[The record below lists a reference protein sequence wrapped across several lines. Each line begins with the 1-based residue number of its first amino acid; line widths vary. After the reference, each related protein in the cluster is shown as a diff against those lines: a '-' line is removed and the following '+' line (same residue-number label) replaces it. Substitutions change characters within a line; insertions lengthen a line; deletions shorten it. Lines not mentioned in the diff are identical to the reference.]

1 MEKQDLN
8 RNVTEDDL
16 NLIFNAII
24 ELNKN
29 LNGLATEIFKI
40 ETDKKLISKPSIFIF
55 SAINRA
61 IALNNGYLD
70 LCKTENYITA
80 TNLLRL
86 QADNCMR
93 VYAISLVEDRA
104 KFFEDVLEGK
114 HIRNIKDAKGNKM
127 TDDFLS
133 SELDKLFVGFKS
145 LYRNTSGFIHFSNEH
160 LNLNRKTSIED
171 DIVTNELL
179 INGHHHYKI
188 EHKVDFSYNMHLVGM
203 ELYRLIRGYKLHVF
217 DVMENY

>member
-1 MEKQDLN
+1 MEKQDLYK
-8 RNVTEDDL
+8 NVNKDDL

-24 ELNKN
+24 ELNKD

-40 ETDKKLISKPSIFIF
+40 ETDKKLISKSSVFIF

-61 IALNNGYLD
+61 IALNNGYID
-70 LCKTENYITA
+70 LCKNENYITA

-104 KFFEDVLEGK
+104 KFFEDVLAGK
-114 HIRNIKDAKGNKM
+114 HIRNIKDAEGNKM
-127 TDDFLS
+127 TDEFLS
-133 SELDKLFVGFKS
+133 SQLDKLFVGFKS

-160 LNLNRKTSIED
+160 LNLNRKTSFED
-171 DIVTNELL
+171 TVLKNELL
-179 INGHHHYKI
+179 INGQHHYRI
-188 EHKVDFSYNMHLVGM
+188 EHKVDFSYNMHLVGT
-203 ELYRLIRGYKLHVF
+203 ELYRLIKGYKLHVF